1 MSAVLESDAGSSVS
15 VMYGRDRFDEL
26 SAYFADW
33 TDNDAADWTR
43 GSISVDQG
51 GATIRAENWSSDD
64 ERGINMTDC
73 FVPDGAD
80 ALCVILLD
88 F

>member
-1 MSAVLESDAGSSVS
+1 VVAAVGLNTGSSVTVVYS
-15 VMYGRDRFDEL
+15 RDRFDEL

-51 GATIRAENWSSDD
+51 GATIRAENWPPDD
-64 ERGINMTDC
+64 ERGINVTDC
-73 FVPDGAD
+73 FGPDGAD